1 MQHRDR
7 TSNTATVS
15 AERDKLTGMGA
26 HFTAVPRYR
35 KADKYYN
42 WLSEKKYKNNIES
55 PLKAKNHP
63 PPLMSLSFSFIA
75 AVAMS
80 EEMSAPLLSDVDTPD
95 DSPLMTPGRPTVAI
109 LGSGDFSRSLAVR
122 LVACGV
128 NVVVG
133 SRCVKRIA
141 PGLFPDAVE
150 LKNQEGAVAR
160 ADRLVFLALFPEHYS
175 SLLGLRAS
183 LAGKVLVDVSNGVE
197 LGSSRL
203 SNAERLAEM
212 FPESAVVKGFNV
224 ISAWTLQTGAQDGN
238 RQVLLCSD
246 SMEGKNEVA
255 QLARRMGFHPVDL
268 GGLCLAQDLESVPL
282 RLFPSWHGPVLT
294 TFILFLFFY
303 GYGFVRGLLL
313 PYLDSGRNAFYRLA
327 FDLVNE
333 SLPAVALVTL
343 ALVYL
348 PGLFAA
354 WLQLW
359 RGTKYQRFPCWLDS
373 WLLRRKQL
381 GLMSFLCAALHGVY
395 SLCLPL
401 RTTMQ
406 YRLINA
412 AYAQIKAGVEEP
424 WDELGVW
431 RSDLYLSF
439 GVLAL
444 GVLSLLAITSLP
456 AVGNILTWRE
466 FTFVQSG
473 LGYVAL
479 TFSVTHTLVFGWDF
493 AFSPKAYAFYLPP
506 SYMLAVALPCAV
518 LVCRCFLLLPCISAR
533 LARIRRG
540 WESTRK
546 CPVSQ
551 HHHVVAN
558 RTSPQV

>member
-1 MQHRDR
+1 MQCKER
-7 TSNTATVS
+7 SSGSSTATSS
-15 AERDKLTGMGA
+15 AGL
-26 HFTAVPRYR
+26 
-35 KADKYYN
+35 
-42 WLSEKKYKNNIES
+42 
-55 PLKAKNHP
+55 
-63 PPLMSLSFSFIA
+63 
-75 AVAMS
+75 VAMS
-80 EEMSAPLLSDVDTPD
+80 DEMSVPLLPNAEAPD
-95 DSPLMTPGRPTVAI
+95 APPPMAPGRPTVAI

-128 NVVVG
+128 SVVVG

-160 ADRLVFLALFPEHYS
+160 ADRLVFLALFPEHYP
-175 SLLGLRAS
+175 SLLGLRAL
-183 LAGKVLVDVSNGVE
+183 LAGKVLVDVSNAE
-197 LGSSRL
+197 KLGRSRL
-203 SNAERLAEM
+203 SNAEQLAEM
-212 FPESAVVKGFNV
+212 FPESVVVKGFNV

-246 SMEGKNEVA
+246 SVEGKNEVA

-268 GGLCLAQDLESVPL
+268 GSLCFAQDLESVPL
-282 RLFPSWHGPVLT
+282 RLFPSWRGPVLA
-294 TFILFLFFY
+294 TFLLFLFFY
-303 GYGFVRGLLL
+303 GYGFIRGVLL
-313 PYLDSGRNAFYRLA
+313 PYLANGHNAFYRLA

-359 RGTKYQRFPCWLDS
+359 RGTKYQRFPCWLDG

-381 GLMSFLCAALHGVY
+381 GLLSFLCAALHGVY

-401 RTTMQ
+401 RTAAR

-412 AYAQIKAGVEEP
+412 AYAQVKAGVEEP

-439 GVLAL
+439 GVLGL

-479 TFSVTHTLVFGWDF
+479 TLSVTHTLVFGWNF
-493 AFSPKAYAFYLPP
+493 AFSAQAYVFYMPP

-518 LVCRCFLLLPCISAR
+518 LVCRCFLLLPCISGR

-558 RTSPQV
+558 STCPEV

>member
-1 MQHRDR
+1 MQHRD
-7 TSNTATVS
+7 SPDHTANRR
-15 AERDKLTGMGA
+15 AEQVAAMSDEM
-26 HFTAVPRYR
+26 
-35 KADKYYN
+35 
-42 WLSEKKYKNNIES
+42 SS
-55 PLKAKNHP
+55 PLLP
-63 PPLMSLSFSFIA
+63 D
-75 AVAMS
+75 
-80 EEMSAPLLSDVDTPD
+80 SDSPD
-95 DSPLMTPGRPTVAI
+95 DPPVAPSKSTVAI

-122 LVACGV
+122 LLACGV
-128 NVVVG
+128 SVVVG

-141 PGLFPDAVE
+141 PGLFHDAVE

-160 ADRLVFLALFPEHYS
+160 ADRLVFLALFPEHYP
-175 SLLGLRAS
+175 SLLGLKAS
-183 LAGKVLVDVSNGVE
+183 LAGKVLVDVSNARE
-197 LGSSRL
+197 MGSCRL
-203 SNAERLAEM
+203 SNAEQLAEM
-212 FPESAVVKGFNV
+212 FPESVVVKGFNV

-246 SMEGKNEVA
+246 SMEGKHEVA

-268 GGLCLAQDLESVPL
+268 GGLCMSRDLERMPL
-282 RLFPSWHGPVLT
+282 RLFPSWRGPVLT
-294 TFILFLFFY
+294 TFLLFLFFY
-303 GYGFVRGLLL
+303 GYGFVRELLL
-313 PYLDSGRNAFYRLA
+313 PYLANGHNTFYRLA

-359 RGTKYQRFPCWLDS
+359 RGTKYQRFPRWLDR
-373 WLLRRKQL
+373 WLLRRKEL
-381 GLMSFLCAALHGVY
+381 GLLSFLCAGLHGVY
-395 SLCLPL
+395 SLCHLL
-401 RTTMQ
+401 RATT
-406 YRLINA
+406 RHRIINA
-412 AYAQIKAGVEEP
+412 AYAQMKAGVEEP

-439 GVLAL
+439 GVLGL

-473 LGYVAL
+473 LGYAAL
-479 TFSVTHTLVFGWDF
+479 TLSVLHTLVFGWDF
-493 AFSPKAYAFYLPP
+493 AFSRQAYVFYLPP
-506 SYMLAVALPCAV
+506 SYVLAVALPCAV
-518 LVCRCFLLLPCISAR
+518 LVCRCFLLLPCLSAR
-533 LARIRRG
+533 LHCIRRG

-551 HHHVVAN
+551 HHPAVTN
-558 RTSPQV
+558 RTCPEV

>member
-1 MQHRDR
+1 MLETTKRR
-7 TSNTATVS
+7 CFFYC
-15 AERDKLTGMGA
+15 LTT
-26 HFTAVPRYR
+26 HTYSTLSSTAVQG
-35 KADKYYN
+35 
-42 WLSEKKYKNNIES
+42 
-55 PLKAKNHP
+55 
-63 PPLMSLSFSFIA
+63 MSD
-75 AVAMS
+75 
-80 EEMSAPLLSDVDTPD
+80 EMQTPLLADTEAPD
-95 DSPLMTPGRPTVAI
+95 DPSLLTPGRPTVAI

-128 NVVVG
+128 SVVVG

-141 PGLFPDAVE
+141 PGLFPHAVE
-150 LKNQEGAVAR
+150 LRNQEGAVAR
-160 ADRLVFLALFPEHYS
+160 ADRLVFLALFPEYYP
-175 SLLGLRAS
+175 SLQGLRAL
-183 LAGKVLVDVSNGVE
+183 LAGKVLVDVSNAVE
-197 LGSSRL
+197 LGSSAV

-212 FPESAVVKGFNV
+212 FPESVVVKGFNV

-246 SMEGKNEVA
+246 SVEGKSEVA
-255 QLARRMGFHPVDL
+255 QLTRRMGFQPVDL
-268 GGLCLAQDLESVPL
+268 GGLCLARDLESVPL
-282 RLFPSWHGPVLT
+282 RLFPSWRGPVLT
-294 TFILFLFFY
+294 TFLLFLFFY
-303 GYGFVRGLLL
+303 GYGFIRGLLL
-313 PYLDSGRNAFYRLA
+313 PYLAYGRNAFFRLA
-327 FDLVNE
+327 LDLVNE

-359 RGTKYQRFPCWLDS
+359 RGTKYQRFPCWLDV

-381 GLMSFLCAALHGVY
+381 GLLSFYCAGLHGVY

-401 RTTMQ
+401 RTAARH
-406 YRLINA
+406 RLINA
-412 AYAQIKAGVEEP
+412 AYTQVKAGVEEP

-439 GVLAL
+439 GVLGL

-473 LGYVAL
+473 LGYAAL
-479 TFSVTHTLVFGWDF
+479 TLSVMHTLVFGWDF
-493 AFSPKAYAFYLPP
+493 AFSPKAYTFYMPP
-506 SYMLAVALPCAV
+506 SYMIAVALPCAV
-518 LVCRCFLLLPCISAR
+518 LVCRCFLLLPCVSAR
-533 LARIRRG
+533 LTRIRRG

-546 CPVSQ
+546 CPIPQ
-551 HHHVVAN
+551 HHHGVGN
-558 RTSPQV
+558 RTLPEV